1 MLFKSIMFRERLYN
15 STKESHKEVDR
26 HKFVNLI
33 RNKKNAGE
41 MYINMNK
48 ICIKYIQNEIQRRL
62 EDDRSEWEPFRSL
75 FSKLY
80 KDIKVDCDI
89 SSNMNKLLNRC
100 KEHPLEHGYMFI
112 LGLLFGGK
120 LLSTYLPDHID
131 FLTYNNRNE
140 LINEFKDYLDKH
152 VVNETEFINIV
163 NDSYKLISEI
173 FDEFY
178 INIERWVGEF

>member
-1 MLFKSIMFRERLYN
+1 MIFKSSMFRERLYN
-15 STKESHKEVDR
+15 STKSSHKVVDR

-33 RNKKNAGE
+33 RTNKDAGE

-48 ICIKYIQNEIQRRL
+48 MCIKYIQNEIQRRL

-80 KDIKVDCDI
+80 KDINVSYYI

-120 LLSTYLPDHID
+120 LLSKYLPDHID
-131 FLTYNNRNE
+131 FLTYNNSKE
-140 LINEFKDYLDKH
+140 LINEFKDYLDNN

-173 FDEFY
+173 FDEFHT
-178 INIERWVGEF
+178 NIESVI

>member
-1 MLFKSIMFRERLYN
+1 MIFKSSMFRERLYN
-15 STKESHKEVDR
+15 STKSSHKVVDR

-33 RNKKNAGE
+33 RTNKDAGE

-48 ICIKYIQNEIQRRL
+48 MCIKYIQSEIQRRL

-80 KDIKVDCDI
+80 KDINVSYYI

-120 LLSTYLPDHID
+120 LLSKYLPDHID
-131 FLTYNNRNE
+131 FLTYNNSKE
-140 LINEFKDYLDKH
+140 LINEFKDYLDNN

-173 FDEFY
+173 FDEFH
-178 INIERWVGEF
+178 INIESVI

>member
-33 RNKKNAGE
+33 RNKKDAGE

-48 ICIKYIQNEIQRRL
+48 ICIKYIQNEIQKHL
-62 EDDRSEWEPFRSL
+62 ENDKSEWEPFRSL
-75 FSKLY
+75 FGKLY
-80 KDIKVDCDI
+80 KDITVNCDI
-89 SSNMNKLLNRC
+89 LEVSSNMNKLLNRC

-131 FLTYNNRNE
+131 FLTYNNSKE
-140 LINEFKDYLDKH
+140 LINEFKDYLDNNVIDQDK
-152 VVNETEFINIV
+152 FINIV
-163 NDSYKLISEI
+163 NTSYKLISEI
-173 FDEFY
+173 FDDFY
-178 INIERWVGEF
+178 INIES

>member
-15 STKESHKEVDR
+15 STKSSHKVVDR

-33 RNKKNAGE
+33 RTNKDAGE

-48 ICIKYIQNEIQRRL
+48 MCIKYIQNEIQRHL
-62 EDDRSEWEPFRSL
+62 ENEESKFESFRSL
-75 FSKLY
+75 FGKLY
-80 KDIKVDCDI
+80 KDIKVDYKV
-89 SSNMNKLLNRC
+89 SPNMNKLLNLC

-120 LLSTYLPDHID
+120 LLSKYLPDHIE
-131 FLTYNNRNE
+131 FLTYNDQNE
-140 LINEFKDYLDKH
+140 LINEFKDYLDNN
-152 VVNETEFINIV
+152 VVDETEFINIV

-173 FDEFY
+173 FDEFF
-178 INIERWVGEF
+178 INIEN

>member
-1 MLFKSIMFRERLYN
+1 MFRQKLYN
-15 STKESHKEVDR
+15 NTKRSHKEVDR

-33 RNKKNAGE
+33 RNNKDASE

-48 ICIKYIQNEIQRRL
+48 ICIKHIQNEIQQRL
-62 EDDRSEWEPFRSL
+62 ENTESDFQSFRSL
-75 FSKLY
+75 FDKLY
-80 KDIKVDCDI
+80 KDIKVDCEV

-120 LLSTYLPDHID
+120 ILSKYLPNHLE
-131 FLTYNNRNE
+131 FLTYNNQNE
-140 LINEFKDYLDKH
+140 LIDEFKDYLDNNVKDQ
-152 VVNETEFINIV
+152 NNFINIV

-178 INIERWVGEF
+178 ANIEKNL